1 MELGKIN
8 LDGNRDLQDVMG
20 ESRFAKSRTSDSIA
34 HDLPRL
40 LLLLFMLMAATFGG
54 ICNHYTNS
62 PVKIV
67 KRSMTRTVEHPFRA
81 SLEGSTALKSISL
94 ASYRERQQYTPET
107 GLAAEIIERP
117 SDGDVPPFDALTAL
131 LALEYADA
139 VVEHDRED
147 MYGHGTRHFSGSLAL
162 PGMSEDMVYV
172 FEYWCDIR
180 TYRAVRLIVT
190 EAERNAAVD
199 DRGNAIS
206 RETYINIW
214 FYD

>member
-1 MELGKIN
+1 MELGRIN

-20 ESRFAKSRTSDSIA
+20 ESRFPESRTSDSIA

-54 ICNHYTNS
+54 ICNHYTNT

-81 SLEGSTALKSISL
+81 SIEGSTALKSISL
-94 ASYRERQQYTPET
+94 AFYRERQHFSPET
-107 GLAAEIIERP
+107 GLVTEIIERTP
-117 SDGDVPPFDALTAL
+117 GEDGPPFDALTAL
-131 LALEYADA
+131 HALEFADA

-147 MYGHGTRHFSGSLAL
+147 MYGHGTRHFNGVLAL
-162 PGMSEDMVYV
+162 PGKSEDMVYV

-214 FYD
+214 YYN